1 MQGHDHLFFKN
12 IFFFLMEKSTK
23 STISAIIIKQFQ
35 HELNHLGQSVQKWIK
50 KNFLKAALNKFY
62 HSILFYTANYGAK

>member
-1 MQGHDHLFFKN
+1 MQGHYHLFFKN
-12 IFFFLMEKSTK
+12 FFFVMDKSTK
-23 STISAIIIKQFQ
+23 SIIYAIVIKQFQ

-62 HSILFYTANYGAK
+62 HSILFYTTNYEAK